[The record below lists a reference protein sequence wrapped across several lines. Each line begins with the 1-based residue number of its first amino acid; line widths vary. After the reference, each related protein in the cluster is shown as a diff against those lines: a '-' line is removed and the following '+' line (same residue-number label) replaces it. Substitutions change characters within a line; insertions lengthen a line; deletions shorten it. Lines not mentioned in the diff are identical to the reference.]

1 MLVPIRMLLCTALAS
16 SIRYG
21 HESCVR
27 ALLDAG
33 ADKDAKD
40 NDGRTALMLLLMSG
54 HESCVRALLDAG
66 ADKDAKDND
75 GRQLLCMLLR
85 MGMSPVYEPC

>member
-1 MLVPIRMLLCTALAS
+1 MLVPIRMPRIMMVEQLLCMLLHAS
-16 SIRYG
+16 NG

-40 NDGRTALMLLLMSG
+40 NDGSTALMYASENG
-54 HESCVRALLDAG
+54 HESCV
-66 ADKDAKDND
+66 
-75 GRQLLCMLLR
+75 
-85 MGMSPVYEPC
+85 MSPVYEDNLVDAGADNDAKYEPCRCWCR